1 MFFFCFFFNLERY
14 YNKTSLSVINTE
26 KITESEMDS
35 PFHSFCTLIR
45 SLDQNEDSIIFDR
58 KLRYLASDINEVL
71 EGDENILW

>member
-1 MFFFCFFFNLERY
+1 M
-14 YNKTSLSVINTE
+14 
-26 KITESEMDS
+26 ESQPS

-45 SLDQNEDSIIFDR
+45 SLDQNEDSIVLDR